1 MPFYIFTCSHSEA
14 SSTTTLC
21 LCCLACS
28 STWAALL
35 WCLVQALA
43 KPVDTCL
50 RFTTVA
56 LHNLKQWD
64 FCFRQGTLYST
75 YPWVTTEMIVSLN
88 KLITLTSGISMS
100 WLNMLRHFTTKKYAF
115 DCYIHNILACLMV
128 EKMWDQTVASTH
140 LADVR
145 VRCWISALLFYISKS
160 GFDFSC
166 HKWKSF
172 LNQAKFTVS
181 EVSEMRERELPS

>member
-1 MPFYIFTCSHSEA
+1 MPFYIFMCSHSEA

-100 WLNMLRHFTTKKYAF
+100 WLNMLRHFTTKKICFWLLHTQYSSMF
-115 DCYIHNILACLMV
+115 DGRKN
-128 EKMWDQTVASTH
+128 
-140 LADVR
+140 VR
-145 VRCWISALLFYISKS
+145 SDCCFNPFGWCES
-160 GFDFSC
+160 
-166 HKWKSF
+166 
-172 LNQAKFTVS
+172 
-181 EVSEMRERELPS
+181 